1 MNITPEILP
10 LAIAALAGIIM
21 AIQGSINSAL
31 GKVIGLWEATLVVHV
46 VGLLLVTVLLFV
58 CRLGDGCLANISHVP
73 WYTYLGGILGVL
85 IVYGVVSTMPKVG
98 VAPATTAIIVGQVFT
113 AGLVDHFGLFGMEKI
128 PFSLWNVLGTL
139 LMAGGAWLILKQ

>member
-1 MNITPEILP
+1 MTPEILP

-31 GKVIGLWEATLVVHV
+31 GKVIGLWEATFVVHV
-46 VGLLLVTVLLFV
+46 VGLLLVVVLLFV

-128 PFSLWNVLGTL
+128 PFSFWNVLGTL